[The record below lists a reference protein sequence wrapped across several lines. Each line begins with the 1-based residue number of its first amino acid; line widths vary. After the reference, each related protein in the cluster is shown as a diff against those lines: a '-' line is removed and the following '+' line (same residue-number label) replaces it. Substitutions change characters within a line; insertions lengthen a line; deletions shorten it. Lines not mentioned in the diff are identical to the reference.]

1 MDDFKEWWFMLS
13 LISHIVFVDYSSFVK
28 MHYVILSRN
37 DHKVQVDH
45 TYRQSFTFWSPS
57 LIFNVQPTETR
68 TLFKLSILA
77 VYRFSTV
84 GLLTYQ
90 VLLSDWEIDMKFLMV
105 AFMLSLLWVADAGKF
120 TLNWLKK
127 ITELN
132 NLLPLGYFR
141 LKLAETTYNAVLL
154 NNGWTPFQQPPK
166 LCILRTHR
174 RNITVFE
181 GCRFC
186 SLIFRILASKFR
198 KLLGHF
204 LRYLY
209 FFIIFFSR
217 IGFPSTRVGWT
228 PSLNT

>member
-1 MDDFKEWWFMLS
+1 
-13 LISHIVFVDYSSFVK
+13 
-28 MHYVILSRN
+28 
-37 DHKVQVDH
+37 
-45 TYRQSFTFWSPS
+45 
-57 LIFNVQPTETR
+57 
-68 TLFKLSILA
+68 
-77 VYRFSTV
+77 
-84 GLLTYQ
+84 
-90 VLLSDWEIDMKFLMV
+90 MV

-166 LCILRTHR
+166 LCVLRTHR

-209 FFIIFFSR
+209 FFIFFFFADWLSLHTYWMNTVTEHLTFENAFKR
-217 IGFPSTRVGWT
+217 ETLWRRHFPILDWRDERWMFLCHFAFFTACII
-228 PSLNT
+228 PS

>member
-1 MDDFKEWWFMLS
+1 MDDFKEWCFMLS
-13 LISHIVFVDYSSFVK
+13 LSSHILFGDYSSFVK

-45 TYRQSFTFWSPS
+45 AYHQSFTFWSLS

-68 TLFKLSILA
+68 TLSKLSVLA
-77 VYRFSTV
+77 LYRFSRCRIA
-84 GLLTYQ
+84 Y
-90 VLLSDWEIDMKFLMV
+90 LSGIVVRLEIDMKFLMV

-120 TLNWLKK
+120 TLNWSKK

-154 NNGWTPFQQPPK
+154 NNGWTPFQQPLK
-166 LCILRTHR
+166 LCVLRTHR

-181 GCRFC
+181 GCRFS
-186 SLIFRILASKFR
+186 SLIFRILTSKFR

-209 FFIIFFSR
+209 FLIFFSR
-217 IGFPSTRVGWT
+217 IGFPSTRIGWT